1 MEFISV
7 RDFRIRPGEI
17 WEKLKDQD
25 LVITSNG
32 RPIAILSPV
41 EGENIEET
49 FALLRRLR
57 AQMAVSRMRKEAAEA
72 GLDRLSEEEIE
83 AEIRK
88 ARDEAGG

>member
-49 FALLRRLR
+49 FSLLRRLR
-57 AQMAVSRMRKEAAEA
+57 AQMAVSRIRKETAEA
-72 GLDRLSEEEIE
+72 GLDRLSEDEIE

>member
-25 LVITSNG
+25 LVVTSNG

-57 AQMAVSRMRKEAAEA
+57 AQMAVSRIRKEAAEV
-72 GLDRLSEEEIE
+72 GLDRLSEEDIE
-83 AEIRK
+83 AEVRK

>member
-25 LVITSNG
+25 LVVTSNG

-88 ARDEAGG
+88 ARDEARG

>member
-7 RDFRIRPGEI
+7 RDFRIRPGEV

-25 LVITSNG
+25 LVVTSNG
-32 RPIAILSPV
+32 RPIAILSQV

-57 AQMAVSRMRKEAAEA
+57 AQMAVSRIRKEAAKA
-72 GLDRLSEEEIE
+72 GLDQLSEEAIE

>member
-49 FALLRRLR
+49 FSLLRRLR
-57 AQMAVSRMRKEAAEA
+57 AQMAVSRIRKETAEA
-72 GLDRLSEEEIE
+72 GLDRLNEDEIE

-88 ARDEAGG
+88 ARDEAEG

>member
-25 LVITSNG
+25 LVVTSNG

-57 AQMAVSRMRKEAAEA
+57 AQMAVSRIRKEAAEA
-72 GLDRLSEEEIE
+72 GLDRLSEEDIE
-83 AEIRK
+83 AEVRK